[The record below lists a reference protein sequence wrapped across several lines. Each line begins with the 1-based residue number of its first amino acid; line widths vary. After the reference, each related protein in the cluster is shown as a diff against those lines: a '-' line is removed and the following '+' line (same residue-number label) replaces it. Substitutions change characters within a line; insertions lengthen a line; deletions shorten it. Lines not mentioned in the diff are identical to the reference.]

1 MAKKKSSFDSS
12 KDMTHAVNEFKASN
26 DTLLEVTIKQYDK
39 GEMKVQVSRF
49 RYGEEDKKVY
59 VKLGRYTAE
68 ELLPLAKSIIDMEKE
83 LKRLKDDGG

>member
-12 KDMTHAVNEFKASN
+12 KDKTHAVTELRASN
-26 DTLLEVTIKQYDK
+26 DTKLEVAIKQYDK

-49 RYGEEDKKVY
+49 RYGEDDKKVY

-68 ELLPLAKSIIDMEKE
+68 ELLPLGNALIDMEKE
-83 LKRLKDDGG
+83 LKRLKDEGE